1 MTFKELVLKN
11 RSYRGY
17 DASCAVSKEELLE
30 LVDLS
35 RFAPSAMN
43 LQELKFCVV
52 CDKETAGKLVKLSK
66 WAARLKE
73 KKLPYP
79 GKEPS
84 GFIVICRDKDL
95 SPSLELSL
103 IDAGIAAQTILLGAV
118 EKGLGGCINASFNKE
133 ELSALLALPQN
144 AEPLL
149 LLAVG
154 KPDEKIVLTRAEP
167 GGDVA
172 YWRDESDVHYVPKRA
187 LKDIV
192 LS

>member
-17 DASCAVSKEELLE
+17 DASCNVSREDLLE
-30 LVDLS
+30 LVDLA
-35 RFAPSAMN
+35 RFTPSAMN
-43 LQELKFCVV
+43 SQSLKFCVV
-52 CDKETAGKLVKLSK
+52 CDKELAGKILKISK

-79 GKEPS
+79 GKEPA
-84 GFIVICRDKDL
+84 GFIVICRDKGL
-95 SPSLELSL
+95 LPSLEFSL

-118 EKGLGGCINASFNKE
+118 EKGLGGCINASFQKE
-133 ELSALLALPQN
+133 ELISLLSLPQN
-144 AEPLL
+144 AEPVL

-154 KPDEKIVLTRAEP
+154 KPDEKIVLTDIAP
-167 GGDVA
+167 NGDIA
-172 YWRDESDVHYVPKRA
+172 YYRDENDTHYVPKRA